1 MSIFKPTDLFVV
13 QRTDADGAGHYSVS
27 VDDMEKHFEASPA
40 VFFRGAVDLTIDS
53 SGQLDPNPPLNGDL
67 YIGSTAGSIHSSWT
81 GIAGQP
87 CTVGDRVVW
96 DSEADAEGNQ
106 GPGAKW
112 ILIQDASGGGVV
124 EEIGSQLPIRVND
137 STGGASEARP
147 VITVD
152 DATTTVPGVAI
163 RAIADDF
170 TVNADAGRAERD
182 GHPIFAT
189 PADVRAYSVDVGDL
203 SGITQDQ
210 ADIRYL
216 RKDAAAGD
224 QEVSSTGK
232 VDFKGSAEFAGAVK
246 ATRGDGDV
254 FIAIPDEDSFSAACF
269 IGDLKS
275 VHGFS
280 STFLAGNLDGDRKV
294 SIYKDGSA
302 TFAGGNIN
310 LKPDNGGKLEVSDFT
325 LESAFGYTNIKT
337 NATGFWSPDNW
348 AFGPD
353 VSTPSSAVIS
363 LNATDGSAEFSGGN
377 TKIESGDENDNQYG
391 LIHYQHPDLPDNDY
405 EIETNA
411 PDTMLPS
418 KGYIKKA
425 LNNVSLAFK
434 FIGTRDMREAPPAD
448 AVVGNVYVHLRD
460 IPEDGSDP
468 YEENVGDVMHPGW
481 VNAWNT
487 EGLADG
493 AIHPLPRTMEK
504 AFLGDF
510 VGAGVNWW
518 AKIGKVDDIG
528 PEDLLQNLESVLTKG
543 NDSTKG
549 LTLGCDDPGEGND
562 PNPSTA
568 KITLD
573 NDGSAK
579 FAGNVELDTG
589 LFSTGADKQG
599 LRIYHGGR
607 ILGRAPSSFTGS
619 IIEWY
624 WGGAT
629 DPAGAVYQVESNGS
643 VNIGGAIPASPN
655 IRLDSTGSATFKGDV
670 AVDFEDF
677 TSGNQTFD
685 LFIGKNSTSN
695 FQLGLYTTSNGTP
708 GTFYNKIGNAPFLY
722 KVGGTSKL
730 AITNEGSLHIGGA
743 VEEEGIPQPNVK
755 ISSIGSAEFTGKV
768 TAAPT
773 EDTDPDNTVVT
784 KGYLGG
790 AGGLNNYL
798 LKDFSSYPS
807 ITTATTAVTADEPA
821 DEIEIETSTY

>member
-1 MSIFKPTDLFVV
+1 MFANTS
-13 QRTDADGAGHYSVS
+13 
-27 VDDMEKHFEASPA
+27 
-40 VFFRGAVDLTIDS
+40 
-53 SGQLDPNPPLNGDL
+53 DPNVGLARFFSPLVNS
-67 YIGSTAGSIHSSWT
+67 GST
-81 GIAGQP
+81 P
-87 CTVGDRVVW
+87 CA
-96 DSEADAEGNQ
+96 EIKAD
-106 GPGAKW
+106 
-112 ILIQDASGGGVV
+112 
-124 EEIGSQLPIRVND
+124 
-137 STGGASEARP
+137 
-147 VITVD
+147 
-152 DATTTVPGVAI
+152 
-163 RAIADDF
+163 
-170 TVNADAGRAERD
+170 
-182 GHPIFAT
+182 
-189 PADVRAYSVDVGDL
+189 
-203 SGITQDQ
+203 
-210 ADIRYL
+210 
-216 RKDAAAGD
+216 
-224 QEVSSTGK
+224 
-232 VDFKGSAEFAGAVK
+232 GSAEFAG
-246 ATRGDGDV
+246 
-254 FIAIPDEDSFSAACF
+254 
-269 IGDLKS
+269 
-275 VHGFS
+275 
-280 STFLAGNLDGDRKV
+280 
-294 SIYKDGSA
+294 
-302 TFAGGNIN
+302 
-310 LKPDNGGKLEVSDFT
+310 
-325 LESAFGYTNIKT
+325 
-337 NATGFWSPDNW
+337 
-348 AFGPD
+348 
-353 VSTPSSAVIS
+353 
-363 LNATDGSAEFSGGN
+363 GN
-377 TKIESGDENDNQYG
+377 TTIESGDENNNQHG
-391 LIHYQHPDLPDNDY
+391 LIHYEHPDLPDNDY
-405 EIETNA
+405 KIETDA

-425 LNNVSLAFK
+425 LNNVKLAFK
-434 FIGTRDMREAPPAD
+434 FVGTYDMREAPPTD
-448 AVVGNVYVHLRD
+448 VLVGNVYVHLRD
-460 IPEDGSDP
+460 IPEDNSDP
-468 YEENVGDVMHPGW
+468 YEENVGDLMHPDW

-562 PNPSTA
+562 PDPSTA
-568 KITLD
+568 KIVLD
-573 NDGSAK
+573 NSGSAEFAGTIKNPGWDLNKDQAGYFINSGVMFTHKKSGDPVSSAFAVYYGSGLNQTASIKADGSAE
-579 FAGNVELDTG
+579 FAGEMDIK
-589 LFSTGADKQG
+589 S
-599 LRIYHGGR
+599 
-607 ILGRAPSSFTGS
+607 
-619 IIEWY
+619 
-624 WGGAT
+624 
-629 DPAGAVYQVESNGS
+629 
-643 VNIGGAIPASPN
+643 N
-655 IRLDSTGSATFKGDV
+655 IRLNSGGVRSNNNSVIDIYDEDGRGTNNPSVTILANGSATFKGDV

-685 LFIGKNSTSN
+685 LFIGENSTSN